1 MNVFPDKF
9 RFSFEKNGERYE
21 CKYSPDEWNNNVLN
35 WTRSIDNAETLVKY
49 TTSFTFIKEDAGYL
63 RDCYEDTGVFSKVK
77 FIIEQYDYNEFTY
90 KPYYSGDIDFYSY
103 ERNKHKVSI
112 VTTDIGYRASVMANL
127 DTTYEI
133 KPPVFSDFVRY
144 DRLQLKNAISFSG
157 DMDLNDISSLVSAI
171 TPLYITAEDTVGG
184 KVVTQSIADTALN
197 DLDNTQNDLW
207 VLNVNSNVSLNI
219 SVEFDFTIKLLP
231 RDQSGY
237 LLFSMLKGKD
247 VKSATLTELGRA
259 SISKNQ
265 EYTYLKG
272 SYSLQNF
279 SVNTGEKIYFMIRAD
294 KGGYR
299 VDSIKSNTDTKVD
312 INYYDRAGQSKDIY
326 GMRPLALLKE
336 LLNKATG
343 GKYNTI
349 KSSALS
355 TGEISKMLITSG
367 DLIRDIENAKIKT
380 SLKDFFQAMKSMFG
394 LSYTFRVID
403 GIETMEVEHM
413 NYFYSR
419 TTMITEVGDINELSE
434 KVKDNSIYNKLK
446 IGYDDQTYDEVNG
459 KKEFNT
465 TLEFAI
471 ETDHEGKELNLISP
485 YRADMYGIEFTLI
498 DYEQKETTD
507 AESDNDVF
515 IMHMGSPVPVIM
527 NGYYLNRSYKILN
540 SDNYAGSSAF
550 NIYLSP
556 KRCLL
561 RQIEYIKSLF
571 MFSGNLLEFASSP
584 KDFNVESTGG
594 IVEHAN
600 VDLSLYDYLFKPV
613 TFEFETMVPWNLP
626 DLIQD
631 GYRGYIKA
639 IDGDEVIR
647 GFIESV
653 SENPGRNKSQ
663 KWKLISL

>member
-144 DRLQLKNAISFSG
+144 DRLDLRNAIKLMCDINMGESYGIFHLYPYTFNYSDEIVTHVFQVQNVNEKNSINMDHDSWFAKATRGVTISIGLKYNITIKPRSLSTGDPTVSIIFYIEDESNNAERLVVASHTFSSVKDVYTFSG
-157 DMDLNDISSLVSAI
+157 SYELNGRHINRGDKLYFAIESSPQLWSDYIRTNSDSSTIISMTYDA
-171 TPLYITAEDTVGG
+171 
-184 KVVTQSIADTALN
+184 
-197 DLDNTQNDLW
+197 
-207 VLNVNSNVSLNI
+207 
-219 SVEFDFTIKLLP
+219 
-231 RDQSGY
+231 
-237 LLFSMLKGKD
+237 
-247 VKSATLTELGRA
+247 KSE
-259 SISKNQ
+259 I
-265 EYTYLKG
+265 
-272 SYSLQNF
+272 
-279 SVNTGEKIYFMIRAD
+279 
-294 KGGYR
+294 
-299 VDSIKSNTDTKVD
+299 
-312 INYYDRAGQSKDIY
+312 SKDIY